1 LKNPIIEDQTR
12 MRPTLL
18 PGLLDAVR
26 HNLNHG
32 MRDICLFEIGRVF
45 AANQEQGQM
54 PIEREALALV
64 ATGGQRWADRAG
76 VAAEL
81 DFFDLKGALQA
92 TVEALNLPELILET
106 TAARHL
112 REGQAAAVKTTS
124 DEVIGTIGTVT
135 EEIAA
140 AYKFRQPVFV
150 AEIDLSTLLE
160 KPETPVLYSALPR
173 FPSVVRDVSLLLDRN
188 VTVASLLNRVAD
200 QKVEDCCA
208 TQLVG
213 VFEGENIPEGKRSVT
228 LRMEYRANDRTL
240 RDAEVDEMH
249 WGIVKALEAE
259 FSAEVR

>member
-1 LKNPIIEDQTR
+1 MKNPIIEDQTR

-45 AANQEQGQM
+45 AGNRDQSQM

-64 ATGGQRWADRAG
+64 ATGGQRWADRSG
-76 VAAEL
+76 VAREL

-92 TVEALNLPELILET
+92 AVEAMNLPQVIFET

-112 REGQAAAVKTTS
+112 REGQAAAVKTTG
-124 DEVIGTIGTVT
+124 DEVIGTIGTLA

-140 AYKFRQPVFV
+140 AYKFRQTVFV

-160 KPETPVLYSALPR
+160 KSESPVLYSPLPR
-173 FPSVVRDVSLLLDRN
+173 FPSVVRDVSLLLDRK
-188 VTVASLLNRVAD
+188 VTVAGLLNAVAD
-200 QKVEDCCA
+200 QKVEDCRA
-208 TQLVG
+208 TELVG

-240 RDAEVDEMH
+240 RDAEVDGMH
-249 WGIVKALEAE
+249 WGIVKALEAK